1 MGEGAS
7 VEGRGLIEPGQRM
20 RFLRSFL
27 RHPRQV
33 GSVIPTSGTA
43 VRAMLDMVDLE
54 GARCVVEMGAG
65 TGPHTREILARLGPD
80 ATFLA
85 FEIDPVLAEG
95 LEREF
100 NDPRLR
106 VINDTAENI
115 ESYLNG
121 RRADVVVSAV
131 PFTSLP
137 EKVRHGLLSAGH
149 DSLAEDG
156 TMLVLQYSPFMRSQL
171 QRTFDSVQW
180 RLVPFN
186 VPPAFLFACRSGA
199 GASENGSRS
208 RDAA

>member
-1 MGEGAS
+1 MAT
-7 VEGRGLIEPGQRM
+7 GQRL

-33 GSVIPTSGTA
+33 GSIIPTSGQA
-43 VRAMLDMVDLE
+43 VRAMLDLADLE
-54 GARCVVEMGAG
+54 SARCVVEMGAG

-95 LEREF
+95 LERDL
-100 NDPRLR
+100 NDPRLQ

-137 EKVRHGLLSAGH
+137 EKVRHGLLNAGR
-149 DSLAEDG
+149 DSLAADG

-171 QRTFDSVQW
+171 QQTFESVEW

-186 VPPAFLFACRSGA
+186 VPPAFLFACRSSSAAPGNGA
-199 GASENGSRS
+199 PS
-208 RDAA
+208 RDPE